1 MPAAARQGNEC
12 GGVRDIDSANRDD
25 DKLSAMSDAEPT
37 IRYTMSA
44 GKPVVE
50 IRGDWTVLNLR
61 GVRKKAGRALDAAG
75 AGRAARKVDAS
86 GVGRLD
92 TAGALEILLLAGGG
106 PDTEV
111 TTREKRHADLF
122 EVVQKNMGEA
132 MPERHVNWF
141 AHWLDEVGHSTVEL
155 YRQAI
160 NLCAFF
166 GEILVIFAESCLQP
180 RRFRINVVV
189 RQMYEVWIRAL
200 AIVGVLC
207 FLIGVVI
214 AYQGIQQLRQFGAET
229 FAVEAVAISIFREL
243 GVLLTAII
251 VAGRSG
257 SAFTAQIGT
266 MQVNQEVDAMRTI
279 GLNPVEWLV
288 LPRIVALVISL
299 PLLAFWGNIAGLLGG
314 AVACTNYLDF
324 TFAQFFDRLRDT
336 VGIWHFYT
344 GMIKAPVFG
353 LVIAT
358 VGCFEGLQVRGS
370 AESVGQLTTKSVVE
384 SIFCVIVL
392 DAIFSIIFL
401 LANV

>member
-1 MPAAARQGNEC
+1 
-12 GGVRDIDSANRDD
+12 
-25 DKLSAMSDAEPT
+25 MSDVEPT
-37 IRYTMSA
+37 IHYTMRA

-50 IRGDWTVLNLR
+50 IGGNWTVLHLR
-61 GVRKKAGRALDAAG
+61 GIRQKVAKELQAAG
-75 AGRAARKVDAS
+75 TGRTARAVDAS
-86 GVGRLD
+86 GVERLD

-111 TTREKRHADLF
+111 KTREQRHADLF
-122 EVVQKNMGEA
+122 KVVQDNMCNA
-132 MPERHVNWF
+132 MPERHMNWF
-141 AHWLDEVGHSTVEL
+141 AHWLEEVGHNTVHFYE
-155 YRQAI
+155 QII

-166 GEILVIFAESCLQP
+166 GEILVVFVEACLQP
-180 RRFRINVVV
+180 RRFRINAVV
-189 RQMYEVWIRAL
+189 RQMYEVWVRAL
-200 AIVGVLC
+200 VIVGVLC

-214 AYQGIQQLRQFGAET
+214 AYQGVQQLKQFGAET
-229 FAVEAVAISIFREL
+229 FTVEAVGIGMFREL

-288 LPRIVALVISL
+288 LPRIIALVVSM
-299 PLLAFWGNIAGLLGG
+299 PLLTFWGDIAGLLGG
-314 AVACTNYLDF
+314 AVACTFYLDF
-324 TFAQFFDRLRDT
+324 TFVQFFDRLRDT

-353 LVIAT
+353 MVIAT
-358 VGCFEGLQVRGS
+358 IGCFEGLQVRGS
-370 AESVGQLTTKSVVE
+370 AESVGQLTTKAVVE

-392 DAIFSIIFL
+392 DAVFSVIFL

>member
-1 MPAAARQGNEC
+1 
-12 GGVRDIDSANRDD
+12 
-25 DKLSAMSDAEPT
+25 MSDAEPT
-37 IRYTMSA
+37 IRFTVRA
-44 GKPVVE
+44 GKPIAEV
-50 IRGDWTVLNLR
+50 GGSWTVFSLR
-61 GVRKKAGRALDAAG
+61 SIRRKAARALEAAGTGRAT
-75 AGRAARKVDAS
+75 RTVDAS
-86 GVGRLD
+86 GVERLD
-92 TAGALEILLLAGGG
+92 TAGALEILKLSGGG

-111 TTREKRHADLF
+111 TTREQGHADLF
-122 EVVQKNMGEA
+122 RVVQKNMGAA

-141 AHWLDEVGHSTVEL
+141 GHWLEEIGRNAVDL
-155 YRQAI
+155 YRQVLS
-160 NLCAFF
+160 LCAFF
-166 GEILVIFAESCLQP
+166 GEILVVFVEACARP
-180 RRFRINVVV
+180 RRFRANVVV

-200 AIVGVLC
+200 VIVGVLC

-229 FAVEAVAISIFREL
+229 FAVEAVGISMFREL

-279 GLNPVEWLV
+279 GLNPIEWLV
-288 LPRIVALVISL
+288 LPRIVALVL
-299 PLLAFWGNIAGLLGG
+299 VMPLLAFWGNMTGLLGG
-314 AVACTNYLDF
+314 AVACTIYLDF
-324 TFAQFFDRLRDT
+324 TFVQFFDRLRDT

-353 LVIAT
+353 MVIAT
-358 VGCFEGLQVRGS
+358 IGCFEGLQVRGS

-392 DAIFSIIFL
+392 DAVFSIIFL

>member
-1 MPAAARQGNEC
+1 
-12 GGVRDIDSANRDD
+12 
-25 DKLSAMSDAEPT
+25 MSDVEPT
-37 IRYTMSA
+37 IRYTMRA

-50 IRGDWTVLNLR
+50 IGGNWTVLNLR
-61 GVRKKAGRALDAAG
+61 GIRQKAARALAAAG
-75 AGRAARKVDAS
+75 TGRAARIVDAS
-86 GVGRLD
+86 GVERLD

-111 TTREKRHADLF
+111 TTREKSHADLF
-122 EVVQKNMGEA
+122 GVVQKNMCEA
-132 MPERHVNWF
+132 MPERHVNWL
-141 AHWLDEVGHSTVEL
+141 AHWLEEVGQNTVEL
-155 YRQAI
+155 YHQAV

-166 GEILVIFAESCLQP
+166 GEILVVFLEACVQP
-180 RRFRINVVV
+180 RRFRINAVV

-200 AIVGVLC
+200 VIVGVLC

-229 FAVEAVAISIFREL
+229 FAVEAVGISMFREL

-288 LPRIVALVISL
+288 LPRIVALAVSM
-299 PLLAFWGNIAGLLGG
+299 PFLAFWGDMTGLLGG
-314 AVACTNYLDF
+314 AVACTIYLDF
-324 TFAQFFDRLRDT
+324 TFVQFFERLRDT
-336 VGIWHFYT
+336 VGAWHFYT

-358 VGCFEGLQVRGS
+358 IGCFEGLQVRGS

-392 DAIFSIIFL
+392 DAVFSVIFL
-401 LANV
+401 LADV